1 MGTYG
6 DRKNILSLKIWKTD
20 KNLPSQWWKNYI
32 NFNNL
37 VTKFLWYKSHK
48 DKSHINMTDMLYL
61 KLFDNISEQFHM
73 YYLNFIK
80 KIVYMEHFWI
90 FSFHLLKYSID

>member
-32 NFNNL
+32 HFNNL

-61 KLFDNISEQFHM
+61 KLFDNISEQFHV
-73 YYLNFIK
+73 YYLNFI
-80 KIVYMEHFWI
+80 
-90 FSFHLLKYSID
+90 